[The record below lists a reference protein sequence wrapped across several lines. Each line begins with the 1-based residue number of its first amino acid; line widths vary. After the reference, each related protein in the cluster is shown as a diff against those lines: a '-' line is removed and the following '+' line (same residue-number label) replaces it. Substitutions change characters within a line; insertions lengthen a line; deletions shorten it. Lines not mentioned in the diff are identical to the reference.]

1 MPSLSLSAIFNLQ
14 QLNYQETVG
23 MKNKRDKNVP
33 LDWFNFWCEE
43 KGEEAYLHQPIDNKW
58 QTFTWKETLNHATNL
73 ADNLAKMG
81 LQPGDNVA
89 ILSKNCAHWVIT
101 DIALQLGGFVSV
113 PLYVDQT
120 KEQLKYILEHSSC
133 KAIFIGKLDKE
144 NWNKYKHVLVNN
156 ITKIFFPKLGFSD
169 CSKEV
174 IDGNCLNWDDVTA
187 PSTDIEKNSY
197 ATNLTDTWTIL
208 YTSGT
213 SGTPKGVVHSY
224 EGIAEVREHL
234 GAVFKFNK
242 NERFFSYL
250 PLAHAAERLL
260 LEVNS
265 MFFGIPIYFT
275 NSLESFQSDLKKCSP
290 TLFFSVP
297 RIWKKL
303 QLGVLAKIEQR
314 KLDSL
319 LKTPLLGYF
328 VKKKIRKQLG
338 LHSAKMIMSGAAPIS
353 GSTLDWFSR
362 LGIDIYEGYG
372 LTEVFAYGTV
382 NSYDNYRRGSI
393 GKPLPNSGYKL
404 SETGEILFKSNMVM
418 KCYYHDGEQT
428 QSSFTNDGY
437 FKTGDLAYEDADG
450 YIYIKGRTK
459 EIFKTA
465 KGEYISPI
473 DIENKLASNQ
483 HIEQVC
489 VVGSGLA
496 QPIAIITL
504 ANTINENFDATEFE
518 NLRQTVNIELC
529 NHEKL
534 SKFLIYPES
543 WTTENGIMTPTLKV
557 KRNVLE
563 NLITENF
570 QTEITNEETVVVL
583 NKITQR
589 DS

>member
-1 MPSLSLSAIFNLQ
+1 M
-14 QLNYQETVG
+14 
-23 MKNKRDKNVP
+23 
-33 LDWFNFWCEE
+33 
-43 KGEEAYLHQPIDNKW
+43 
-58 QTFTWKETLNHATNL
+58 
-73 ADNLAKMG
+73 
-81 LQPGDNVA
+81 
-89 ILSKNCAHWVIT
+89 
-101 DIALQLGGFVSV
+101 
-113 PLYVDQT
+113 DQT
-120 KEQLKYILEHSSC
+120 KEQLEYILEHSSC
-133 KAIFIGKLDKE
+133 KAIFIGKLDKD
-144 NWNKYKHVLVNN
+144 NWDKYKSVLIND

-169 CSKEV
+169 CSKEE
-174 IDGNCLNWDDVTA
+174 IDGNCLNWHDIA
-187 PSTDIEKNSY
+187 ASSTGREKQTD
-197 ATNLTDTWTIL
+197 ATNLKDTWAIL

-213 SGTPKGVVHSY
+213 SGIPKGVVHSY
-224 EGIAEVREHL
+224 EGIAEVRDHL
-234 GAVFKFNK
+234 DSIFKFNK

-303 QLGVLAKIEQR
+303 QLGVLAKIEQA

-328 VKKKIRKQLG
+328 VKKKIRNQLS
-338 LHSAKMIMSGAAPIS
+338 LNSARMIMSGAAPIS
-353 GSTLDWFSR
+353 GSTLDWFSN

-393 GKPLPNSGYKL
+393 GKPLPNSGFKL
-404 SETGEILFKSNMVM
+404 NDEGEILFKSNMVM
-418 KCYYHDGEQT
+418 NCYYRDDEQT
-428 QSSFTNDGY
+428 QSTFTNDGY

-473 DIENKLASNQ
+473 FIENKLASNQ
-483 HIEQVC
+483 NIEQVC
-489 VVGSGLA
+489 VLGSGLA
-496 QPIAIITL
+496 QPVAIITL
-504 ANTINENFDATEFE
+504 SNPINENFDSTEFE
-518 NLRQTVNIELC
+518 NLRQIVNKELC

-534 SKFLIYPES
+534 SKILIYPES

-557 KRNVLE
+557 KRNILE
-563 NLITENF
+563 NQIFENF
-570 QTEITNEETVVVL
+570 QIEVTNEETVVVL